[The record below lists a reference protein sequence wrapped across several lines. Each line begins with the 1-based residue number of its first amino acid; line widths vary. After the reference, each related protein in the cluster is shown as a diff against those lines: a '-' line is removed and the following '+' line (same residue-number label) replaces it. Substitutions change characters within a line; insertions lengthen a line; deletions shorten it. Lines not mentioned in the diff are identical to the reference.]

1 MGRSPGAGDNHLD
14 APLCGLAGVLRCPVG
29 RAVRRSNVN
38 LVSDPKIV
46 ETLARL
52 LHDLEIGVTA
62 HDNRNHRFVHRFL
75 TPDNS
80 TRSAGFEPRLSTRA
94 ARKVD
99 TPRCQNSRHPSALTR
114 HRVLVYFLRARA
126 PISLRK
132 YAPSNPIR
140 PTASYARL
148 TAVFKSPARAVTA
161 STRPPAVK

>member
-75 TPDNS
+75 TPDS
-80 TRSAGFEPRLSTRA
+80 STRCEAFEPRCPVAQRRKTPLLDAKTRGIQARSPGTGHSLTSSAPARQYPCGSMLPRTRSALPPRTR
-94 ARKVD
+94 D
-99 TPRCQNSRHPSALTR
+99 SRPSS
-114 HRVLVYFLRARA
+114 
-126 PISLRK
+126 SLRPG
-132 YAPSNPIR
+132 PS
-140 PTASYARL
+140 
-148 TAVFKSPARAVTA
+148 
-161 STRPPAVK
+161 PPAPVRPR